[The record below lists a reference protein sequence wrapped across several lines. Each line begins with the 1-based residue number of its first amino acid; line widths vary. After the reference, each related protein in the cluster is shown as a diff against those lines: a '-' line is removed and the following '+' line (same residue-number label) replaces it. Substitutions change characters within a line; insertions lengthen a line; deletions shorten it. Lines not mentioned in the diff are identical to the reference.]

1 MTIEMKHGIP
11 SVLHGR
17 GRKSGM
23 LRRRTKSDPSADLL
37 LAIGVGLA
45 VGAGIALVARER
57 ARRQRPM
64 ARLERFTRRG
74 VKGTKR
80 LRDRGVKWA
89 EQKGEAIRDGVP
101 VSEIGDSVAEY
112 LETARQT
119 IDDAVTREIRD
130 LRRAIR
136 RERKRLGV

>member
-1 MTIEMKHGIP
+1 
-11 SVLHGR
+11 
-17 GRKSGM
+17 M
-23 LRRRTKSDPSADLL
+23 LRRRGKNDPSADLL

-45 VGAGIALVARER
+45 VGAGLALVARER
-57 ARRQRPM
+57 ARRRRPA
-64 ARLERFTRRG
+64 ARFERLTRRG
-74 VKGTKR
+74 VKEAKR
-80 LRDRGVKWA
+80 LRDRGMQWA
-89 EQKGEAIRDGVP
+89 AHQGDALRDNAH

-112 LETARQT
+112 LETARRT

>member
-1 MTIEMKHGIP
+1 M
-11 SVLHGR
+11 HGR

-23 LRRRTKSDPSADLL
+23 LGRRTKSDPSADLL

-45 VGAGIALVARER
+45 VGAGIALVARQR
-57 ARRQRPM
+57 TRRRRPM

-74 VKGTKR
+74 VKEARR

-89 EQKGEAIRDGVP
+89 EHQGEAMRDKVP
-101 VSEIGDSVAEY
+101 VSEIGDSMAEY

-130 LRRAIR
+130 LRKAIR

>member
-1 MTIEMKHGIP
+1 M
-11 SVLHGR
+11 LHGR
-17 GRKSGM
+17 GRKSGV
-23 LRRRTKSDPSADLL
+23 LRRRGKSDLSGDVL

-45 VGAGIALVARER
+45 VGAGLALVARER
-57 ARRQRPM
+57 ARRRRPAARFQR
-64 ARLERFTRRG
+64 LTRRG
-74 VKGTKR
+74 VKEAKR

-89 EQKGEAIRDGVP
+89 AHQGDVIRENAN

>member
-1 MTIEMKHGIP
+1 
-11 SVLHGR
+11 
-17 GRKSGM
+17 M
-23 LRRRTKSDPSADLL
+23 LRRRGKSEPSADLL

-45 VGAGIALVARER
+45 VGAGLALVARER
-57 ARRQRPM
+57 ARRRRPA
-64 ARLERFTRRG
+64 ARFERLTRRG
-74 VKGTKR
+74 VNEAKR
-80 LRDRGVKWA
+80 LRDRGMKWA
-89 EQKGEAIRDGVP
+89 SHQGDAIRDNAH

-112 LETARQT
+112 LETARRT

>member
-1 MTIEMKHGIP
+1 M
-11 SVLHGR
+11 LRGR
-17 GRKSGM
+17 GRRSGV
-23 LRRRTKSDPSADLL
+23 LRRRGKSEPSADLL

-45 VGAGIALVARER
+45 VGAGLALVARER
-57 ARRQRPM
+57 ARRRRPA
-64 ARLERFTRRG
+64 ARFERLTRRG
-74 VKGTKR
+74 VNEAKR
-80 LRDRGVKWA
+80 LRDRGMKWA
-89 EQKGEAIRDGVP
+89 SHQGDAIRDNAH

-112 LETARQT
+112 LETARRT